1 MIKQEE
7 EEEEQDKEDNDDN
20 IESDIEYVNTLN
32 ENIIKY
38 KQYHVHDVE
47 KIELTNIYLNS
58 SNQIQ
63 GVYKKEILLTQKNY
77 ISNQEL
83 VQLISSHSKYQNKRY
98 HIFFLC
104 KYNVIGDHNDNDNND
119 NLTLLSDISPMN
131 DITFQ
136 PSIQLFHDLNE
147 ILFCYKESN
156 HLQKTKK
163 KQPINKIKTIIIQN
177 HHSPHRHKKTRRK

>member
-7 EEEEQDKEDNDDN
+7 EEEEQDKEDN

-63 GVYKKEILLTQKNY
+63 GVYKKEILGKNRVIYKISGSNKEY
-77 ISNQEL
+77 IKNKGQYVLATEYKK
-83 VQLISSHSKYQNKRY
+83 SKK
-98 HIFFLC
+98 
-104 KYNVIGDHNDNDNND
+104 
-119 NLTLLSDISPMN
+119 
-131 DITFQ
+131 
-136 PSIQLFHDLNE
+136 
-147 ILFCYKESN
+147 
-156 HLQKTKK
+156 
-163 KQPINKIKTIIIQN
+163 
-177 HHSPHRHKKTRRK
+177 